1 MRLKSFHAETTSA
14 AMALIRDEL
23 GDDAIIVA
31 TNSDED
37 GVRITA
43 ALDDDVAPSA
53 PIDSEPAT
61 LNGTAADPVDVVY
74 EVFRRHGLPAA
85 VAEPL
90 LDAIGSFETNDPVTA
105 LAAAL
110 RQRFRFDPVGFGS
123 WAKPLMPVGTPGAG
137 KTQTAA
143 KLAARALIAGRRV
156 AMLSTDIE
164 RTGGPGQLLAFAD
177 ALSLDMLTADGPAS
191 LADGLLA
198 VRDHDSVIVDS
209 PGRNHRDLS
218 DMAEQSGFLLGG
230 RIEPLLIL
238 PAGLDPVEAGDM
250 AIAFHDLGARRM
262 IVTKLDLT
270 HRLGS
275 VLAAAFAADLAF
287 AEASDTSLIKDGLS
301 PFDPMS
307 LARLLLPD
315 RGAYQEHRRTGTG
328 P

>member
-1 MRLKSFHAETTSA
+1 MRLKSFHAETASA

-23 GDDAIIVA
+23 GEDAIIVA

-43 ALDDDVAPSA
+43 ALDEDAIVSRPAEV
-53 PIDSEPAT
+53 EPASR
-61 LNGTAADPVDVVY
+61 NGPAGDPVDAVY
-74 EVFRRHGLPAA
+74 EVFRGHGLPAA

-90 LDAIGSFETNDPVTA
+90 LDAIGSFETNDPLTA

-110 RQRFRFDPVGFGS
+110 RQRFRFDPVSFGG
-123 WAKPLMPVGTPGAG
+123 WEKPLMPVGTPGAG

-143 KLAARALIAGRRV
+143 KLAARALMAGSSV
-156 AMLSTDIE
+156 AVLSTDTE

-177 ALSLDMLTADGPAS
+177 ALQLDLLTADDPTS

-198 VRDHDSVIVDS
+198 VRNRDSVIVDS
-209 PGRNHRDLS
+209 PGRNHRDMA
-218 DMAEQSGFLLGG
+218 DMAEQAAFLLGT

-250 AIAFHDLGARRM
+250 AVAFNDLGARRM
-262 IVTKLDLT
+262 IVTKLDLAR
-270 HRLGS
+270 RLGG

-287 AEASDTSLIKDGLS
+287 ADASDTPMIKDGLS
-301 PFDPMS
+301 PLDPMS

-315 RGAYQEHRRTGTG
+315 RSADQRRARTGTG